1 MNRTIPLRL
10 ASLLALVAHAAAAS
24 AQSAPPSGWSLDR
37 FEPAPAGDRFAFT
50 QHPTYGG
57 GRVSPRFGLAVDYAH
72 NPLLLR
78 DTTQGTTAAIV
89 RGMLV
94 GHVQAGVAFADRFH
108 VHVSLPV
115 SLYQGGPSPNLTG
128 VAAAGSP
135 ALGDVRFGARVRV
148 FGHADTEAFSVHVG
162 GEVFLPATLYGAAP
176 TDNVTD
182 GNIRGRAWAA
192 VAGRVGPFR
201 WSATGGYH
209 ARPEVVTFASTGV
222 GGEVFAAAGAS
233 LAFAGGRLAVG
244 PEAWAAVPVGAIPAG
259 VASELVV
266 GARYQLTD
274 ALSVNAGAGPGL
286 TAGLGTPTFRALAG
300 VAWAPESPRAAV
312 APEGPR
318 DGDRDGVADADDLC
332 AGVAAGAHPDG
343 ARPGCPMTDGDGD
356 GVVDPEDHCGD
367 LAAGPTPDPARAGCP
382 AETPAPVEPAVATEP
397 AATTEPAPEG
407 APAEPAPEAPAPAP
421 EAAEPAPAPAPAAP
435 VRRHHRRHRA
445 PEAPAPHAPV
455 AAPPVPAPHA
465 AAAPPAS
472 APVSHAPP
480 PPPGP
485 RLEYVRGH

>member
-10 ASLLALVAHAAAAS
+10 APLLALVAHAAAAS

-37 FEPAPAGDRFAFT
+37 FEPAPAGDRFLVT

-57 GRVSPRFGLAVDYAH
+57 GRVAPRFGLAVDYAH

-78 DTTQGTTAAIV
+78 DTTQGTSAAIV
-89 RGMLV
+89 GGMLV

-108 VHVSLPV
+108 VHASLPV
-115 SLYQGGPSPNLTG
+115 SLFQDGPSPNLTG

-135 ALGDVRFGARVRV
+135 ALGDARFGARVRV
-148 FGHADTEAFSVHVG
+148 FGHAEEGAVSVHVG
-162 GEVFLPATLYGAAP
+162 GEVFLPSTLYGAAP

-192 VAGRVGPFR
+192 AAGRVGPVR
-201 WSATGGYH
+201 WSATAGYH
-209 ARPEVVTFASTGV
+209 ARPEVATFASTGV

-244 PEAWAAVPVGAIPAG
+244 PEAWAAVPVGSIPAG

-266 GARYQLTD
+266 GARYQITD

-312 APEGPR
+312 ASEGPR

-332 AGVAAGAHPDG
+332 VSVAAGAHPDG

-382 AETPAPVEPAVATEP
+382 ATEPAAATEP
-397 AATTEPAPEG
+397 APATEPIATEPATTEPAPT
-407 APAEPAPEAPAPAP
+407 EPAPEAAAPTP
-421 EAAEPAPAPAPAAP
+421 PPAAP
-435 VRRHHRRHRA
+435 ARRHHRRHRA
-445 PEAPAPHAPV
+445 PAAPAPHAPV
-455 AAPPVPAPHA
+455 AAPAAP
-465 AAAPPAS
+465 APPAS
-472 APVSHAPP
+472 APVSHAPA

-485 RLEYVRGH
+485 RIEYVRGH